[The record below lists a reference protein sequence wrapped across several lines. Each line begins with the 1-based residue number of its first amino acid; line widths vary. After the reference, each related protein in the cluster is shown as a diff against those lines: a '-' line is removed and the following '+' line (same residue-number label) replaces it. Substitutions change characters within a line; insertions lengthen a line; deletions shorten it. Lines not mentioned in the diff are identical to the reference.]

1 MKMKSNYELTD
12 SDIQNPNMEAHKL
25 ASFISSNQ
33 EVFEYFYNFF
43 YQKLL
48 NNILTNGPKQF
59 FEGEKID

>member
-1 MKMKSNYELTD
+1 MKSNYELTD
-12 SDIQNPNMEAHKL
+12 SDIQNLNTQAHKL

-48 NNILTNGPKQF
+48 NNILTNGPQQF

>member
-1 MKMKSNYELTD
+1 MKNNYELTD
-12 SDIQNPNMEAHKL
+12 SDIQNLNTEAYKL